1 MAEPSPN
8 QPQQPKPAVQP
19 FFDKQGR
26 VVVERR
32 GLPRDLGGGLA
43 KDAYH
48 FLVTSSWLR
57 LLAFLAVVWV
67 AINLLFAAVLFF
79 GHAEI
84 LNARDGSFLDRFWF
98 SVQTMATIG
107 YGYLAPMDSLAHIM
121 VLIESLVGI
130 LITAMVT
137 GLFFAKFSRP
147 NAKVL
152 FSRVAVVADMDGE
165 RFLMIRMANARSTA
179 IVEATAHLT
188 MTSDETLGNGQRFRR
203 VHDLH
208 LRRTT
213 SPVFALSWTIFHVI
227 DDRSPL
233 HGLGPE
239 GLRGRLSN
247 FVVTF
252 TGIDD
257 SLAAAVHTRASYGF
271 EDIRWDEQFVDILVD
286 DEHGRRYLDFSHF
299 HDTTPVGTAPGAGSL
314 SS

>member
-1 MAEPSPN
+1 VAEPSRSDRP
-8 QPQQPKPAVQP
+8 VQP

-26 VVVERR
+26 ATVERR

-48 FLVTSSWLR
+48 FLVTSTWTR
-57 LLAFLAVVWV
+57 MLLFLFLFWIAV
-67 AINLLFAAVLFF
+67 NLVFAAVLFF
-79 GHAEI
+79 GDAQI

-98 SVQTMATIG
+98 SVQTMGTIG
-107 YGYLAPMDSLAHIM
+107 YGYMVPMDTLAHTM
-121 VLIESLVGI
+121 VTIESLAGI
-130 LITAMVT
+130 LITALVT
-137 GLFFAKFSRP
+137 GLFFSKFSRP

-152 FSRVAVVADMDGE
+152 FSRVAVIADHDGE
-165 RFLMIRMANARSTA
+165 RTLMIRMANARSTA

-188 MTSDETLGNGQRFRR
+188 MTRDERLASGQRFRR

-227 DDRSPL
+227 DARSPL
-233 HGLGPE
+233 HGMSREALAD
-239 GLRGRLSN
+239 GLTN

-257 SLAAAVHTRASYGF
+257 SLAAAVHTRASYAHT
-271 EDIRWDEQFVDILVD
+271 DLRYDEQFVDILID
-286 DEHGRRYLDFSHF
+286 DPNGRRYLDFSYF
-299 HDTTPVGTAPGAGSL
+299 HETRPIVASEPLA
-314 SS
+314 